1 MFGNNQKVSA
11 HQLKQLLLLNLFS
24 GTSLILPM
32 AVVRLCGISGV
43 AAIGAGA
50 ILTGLFTLFLMGVIR
65 GYSGSYSEFCKCV
78 LGNRWGNVVMGIY
91 GLKYWVATAL
101 LLAVFAQ
108 VVNHTF
114 LTDIPQWLLGAALL
128 AVCTYAVSKGMET
141 RARLGQLLVWIV
153 IVPFVI
159 VVLLALPKVHLDWLI
174 TPNISELGT
183 GLGGTDNF
191 VWAVLL
197 SFACFWPVEW
207 LLFQKQQKM
216 QGTVTRAIVWTAVL
230 NIVILVICVGVFSVA
245 GMNGERWPVVT
256 LMQVVR
262 WPGGF
267 LARQDGLI
275 LAFWMIGMF
284 ILISGCF
291 HYGSQCIKT
300 IVPSFDR
307 PWKTIFPAVGIFLG
321 FSFVSTEDA
330 TRWYLIFMIFVYL
343 PLSVG
348 IPILLQIVRRIRT
361 KGARKVPL
369 CFLLLAVSLLLNG
382 CMRHVEMEDRNFVMC
397 LGIDLSED
405 GLLVSMGF
413 PDLKA
418 LTGNGENIHYDAIS
432 IEGKSLDDIIRSY
445 HAQNS
450 KHLDFG
456 QLQMIIFGREMLSDQ
471 KQMEHVLAYIKE
483 HQEFTRTI
491 LVCAADEH
499 ARAIVA
505 LDDDVN
511 GSIGI
516 YLRQMFEN
524 NHTEYTTTIGDL
536 IISLSDHNLAWD
548 MAVVKEGQGVP
559 VVVGKE
565 RITYYLETE

>member
-32 AVVRLCGISGV
+32 VVVRLCGISGV

-50 ILTGLFTLFLMGVIR
+50 ILTGLFALFLMGVIR
-65 GYSGSYSEFCKCV
+65 GYSGSYPDFCKSV
-78 LGNRWGNVVMGIY
+78 LGNPLGNVVVGIY
-91 GLKYWVATAL
+91 GMKYWVASAL

-128 AVCTYAVSKGMET
+128 VVCTYAVSKGAET

-159 VVLLALPKVHLDWLI
+159 VVLLALPKVHLDWLM
-174 TPNISELGT
+174 TLDLSEVGA
-183 GLGGTDNF
+183 GWGGPDNF

-197 SFACFWPVEW
+197 SFACFLPVEW

-216 QGTVTRAIVWTAVL
+216 QGTVTWALVWTAVL
-230 NIVILVICVGVFSVA
+230 NIAILVICVGVFSVA

-291 HYGSQCIKT
+291 HYGCQCVKA
-300 IVPSFDR
+300 IVPSFNR
-307 PWKTIFPAVGIFLG
+307 PWQTIFPAVGIFLV
-321 FSFVSTEDA
+321 FSLVSMEDA
-330 TRWYLIFMIFVYL
+330 ARWYLIFMIFAYL
-343 PLSVG
+343 PLSLG
-348 IPILLQIVRRIRT
+348 IPILLQVVRRIHSKRV
-361 KGARKVPL
+361 KKAPL
-369 CFLLLAVSLLLNG
+369 CMLLLVASLLLNG
-382 CMRHVEMEDRNFVMC
+382 CMRHMEMEDRNFVMC
-397 LGIDLSED
+397 LGMDLSEE

-432 IEGKSLDDIIRSY
+432 IEGESMDDVIHSY
-445 HAQNS
+445 HAQNN

-456 QLQMIIFGREMLSDQ
+456 QLQMIVFGRDILSNQ
-471 KQMEHVLAYIKE
+471 KQMKQVLAYIKD

-516 YLRQMFEN
+516 YMRQMFEN
-524 NHTEYTTTIGDL
+524 NHTAYTTTIGDL
-536 IISLSDHNLAWD
+536 ILSLSDHHLRWD

-559 VVVGKE
+559 VIVGKE
-565 RITYYLETE
+565 RISYYLETE